1 MLAGEQGT
9 GDTGCEF
16 ARRIGG
22 GGQGGQGK
30 EQEQEE
36 GEGGQA
42 GPEQR
47 GLVTVVT
54 EGQGQGGQEGPG
66 RRGGSCYSCKSNQ
79 DLLQ

>member
-1 MLAGEQGT
+1 MLAGEQGP
-9 GDTGCEF
+9 GDMGCEF

-36 GEGGQA
+36 GESGQT

-54 EGQGQGGQEGPG
+54 EGQGQGGQAGPG